1 MTAMTILIEDG
12 HEEDLKKML
21 HDVSFVLEIKDDL
34 SALKNR
40 VSEPMSPY
48 ERLVQIQEEIG
59 DKKLFEEIKDPSEWQ
74 REIRKEWDRDF

>member
-1 MTAMTILIEDG
+1 
-12 HEEDLKKML
+12 ML